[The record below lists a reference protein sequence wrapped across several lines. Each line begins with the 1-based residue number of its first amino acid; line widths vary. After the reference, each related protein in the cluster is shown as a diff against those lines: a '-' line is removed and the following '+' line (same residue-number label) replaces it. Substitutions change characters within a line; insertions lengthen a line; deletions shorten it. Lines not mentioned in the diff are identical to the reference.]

1 MTRTLPK
8 WSQQL
13 KAFRRSLGL
22 TQTGLASKL
31 DITKKTVAE
40 WEQGRQEP
48 SPRRYVQLAK
58 MAKGEQTLWFL
69 ERVGLDRKF
78 LGRVGR
84 SWAAIGRELGVGEGT
99 VRRASCTPLRH

>member
-1 MTRTLPK
+1 MTRKLPS

-13 KAFRRSLGL
+13 KAFRRTASL

-31 DITKKTVAE
+31 GVTKKTVAE

-48 SPRRYVQLAK
+48 SARRYIQLAK
-58 MAKGEQTLWFL
+58 MVEGEQALWFL

-78 LGRVGR
+78 LGRVCR
-84 SWAAIGRELGVGEGT
+84 LIEEAD
-99 VRRASCTPLRH
+99 